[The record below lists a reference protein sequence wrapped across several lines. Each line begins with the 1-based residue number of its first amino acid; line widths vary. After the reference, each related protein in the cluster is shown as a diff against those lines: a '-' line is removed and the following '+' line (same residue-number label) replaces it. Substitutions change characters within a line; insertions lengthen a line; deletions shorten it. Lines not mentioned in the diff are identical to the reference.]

1 MEKKKGLS
9 LQTILTIAGI
19 ALIYVLAF
27 LLDRIPGV
35 PIMLTTVLRKGAIYS
50 LVAVSMNLLNGF
62 TGLFSLGQAGFMLV
76 GAYAF
81 AAINISSGIRSTV
94 YQYYD
99 PLLKFSL
106 TETLQNAL
114 GNTAGTVLGVFVS
127 LLLAGLLAA
136 VYVVYLLVRLTAAG
150 EPLRAYIHEQ
160 TILKL
165 PGSCTLAAVLAGITA
180 AAQLVQLAVSRQNLP
195 ARILFILL
203 QAAAAGAFAM
213 GNHQFKALKY
223 EKQE

>member
-1 MEKKKGLS
+1 M
-9 LQTILTIAGI
+9 
-19 ALIYVLAF
+19 
-27 LLDRIPGV
+27 
-35 PIMLTTVLRKGAIYS
+35 
-50 LVAVSMNLLNGF
+50 
-62 TGLFSLGQAGFMLV
+62 
-76 GAYAF
+76 
-81 AAINISSGIRSTV
+81 
-94 YQYYD
+94 
-99 PLLKFSL
+99 
-106 TETLQNAL
+106 
-114 GNTAGTVLGVFVS
+114 
-127 LLLAGLLAA
+127 
-136 VYVVYLLVRLTAAG
+136 RLTAAG

-160 TILKL
+160 TVLKL